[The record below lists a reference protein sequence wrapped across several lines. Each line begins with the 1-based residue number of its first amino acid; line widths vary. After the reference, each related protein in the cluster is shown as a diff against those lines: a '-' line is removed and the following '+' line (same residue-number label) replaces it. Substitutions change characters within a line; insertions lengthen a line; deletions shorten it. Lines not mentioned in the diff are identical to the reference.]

1 MASEDGLKVFGFA
14 GSLRRGSLNKALL
27 AAAQELAPAGMA
39 VEVFD
44 LAGVPLYD
52 EDLRQSGPP
61 EAVTALRAGIAEA
74 DALLI
79 ATPEYNF
86 SFSGVVKNAIDW
98 ASRPPDQPFVGKP
111 IAILGASPSRLGT
124 ARAQYQLRQ
133 CFIYLDGRIMNQPE
147 LMLGDA
153 RQAFDDSGRLVEP
166 RSRDRLAAFLSAFAD
181 FAGEGSRARYDRT

>member
-1 MASEDGLKVFGFA
+1 MAADRGLQVFGFA
-14 GSLRRGSLNKALL
+14 GSLRGGSLNKALL

-39 VEVFD
+39 VEIFD
-44 LAGVPLYD
+44 LAGIPLYD
-52 EDLRQSGPP
+52 EDLRQSGLP
-61 EAVTALRAGIAEA
+61 ETVAALRAGIAEA

-98 ASRPPDQPFVGKP
+98 ASRPPDQPFAGKP
-111 IAILGASPSRLGT
+111 IAIMGASPSRLGT

-133 CFIYLDGRIMNQPE
+133 CFIYLDGRVMNRPE

-153 RQAFDDSGRLVEP
+153 RQAFDKSGRLTEP
-166 RSRDRLAAFLSAFAD
+166 KAREHLAGFLVALAD
-181 FAGEGSRARYDRT
+181 FAAERGRT

>member
-1 MASEDGLKVFGFA
+1 MASDDGLRVFGFA

-27 AAAQELAPAGMA
+27 AAAQELTPAGMTI
-39 VEVFD
+39 EVFD

-52 EDLRQSGPP
+52 DDLRQAGLP
-61 EAVTALRAGIAEA
+61 EAVATLRAGIAAA
-74 DALLI
+74 DAVLI

-98 ASRPPDQPFVGKP
+98 ASRPPDQPFAGKP

-133 CFIYLDGRIMNQPE
+133 CFIYLDGRVMNRPE

-153 RQAFDDSGRLVEP
+153 RQAFDEAGRLIEP
-166 RSRDRLAAFLSAFAD
+166 KAREHLAAFLAALAD
-181 FAGEGSRARYDRT
+181 FAGEGGRA